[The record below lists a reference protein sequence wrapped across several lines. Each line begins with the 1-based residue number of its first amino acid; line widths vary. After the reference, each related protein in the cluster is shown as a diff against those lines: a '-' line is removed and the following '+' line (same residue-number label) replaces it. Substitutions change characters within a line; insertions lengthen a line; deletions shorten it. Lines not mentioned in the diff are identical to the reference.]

1 MEPVYRDYLFRTA
14 DPDRDVL
21 LATCK
26 GDDQMTNANGS
37 GNGNTPGWKV
47 ETVVMVLGFLFTS
60 LGTVISYQ
68 VLQQNVFESNRQL
81 YERLTRVEA
90 LIEVNFGKQPEK

>member
-1 MEPVYRDYLFRTA
+1 
-14 DPDRDVL
+14 
-21 LATCK
+21 
-26 GDDQMTNANGS
+26 MTESPPQGQ
-37 GNGNTPGWKV
+37 WKI

-90 LIEVNFGKQPEK
+90 LMEVGCGGKPMGKSE